1 MTRTCANRMDRGSV
15 HLVFMCFPPWRGRM
29 AGSVAVPIPIEAF
42 PAPVTGGQHTLRFMF
57 NENIP
62 LTRG

>member
-1 MTRTCANRMDRGSV
+1 MDRGSV